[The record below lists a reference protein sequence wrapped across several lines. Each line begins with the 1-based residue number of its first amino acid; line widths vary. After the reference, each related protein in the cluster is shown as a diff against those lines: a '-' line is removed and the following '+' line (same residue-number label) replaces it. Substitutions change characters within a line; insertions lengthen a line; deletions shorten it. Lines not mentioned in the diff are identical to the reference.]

1 MHDLN
6 TQTTIKEKENK
17 RKKKGNIIVTGA
29 CMVVNFKIYRIN
41 QDTRKLVR
49 TFMLIKK
56 T

>member
-6 TQTTIKEKENK
+6 TQRTIKEKEKK
-17 RKKKGNIIVTGA
+17 RKKNNIIVTGA

-56 T
+56 I